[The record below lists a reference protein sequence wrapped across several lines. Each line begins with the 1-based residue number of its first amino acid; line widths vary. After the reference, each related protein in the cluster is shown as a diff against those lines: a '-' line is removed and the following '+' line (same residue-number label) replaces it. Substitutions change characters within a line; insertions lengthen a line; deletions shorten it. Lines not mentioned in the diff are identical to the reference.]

1 MRNNLDR
8 HLSAVRNLG
17 ILAHVDAGK
26 TTVTE
31 RILYATGT
39 THKRGEVHDGT
50 TITDF
55 DPQERDRGITI
66 FAAAVSCDWD
76 GHRINLIDTPGHVD
90 FADEVG
96 RSLRVLDG
104 AVAVFDAVAGVEPQ
118 SESVW
123 RQADRHGVPRIAF
136 VNKLDRVGADLD
148 TAVASIRERLHP
160 VPLVV
165 QLPIGTENAFTGVV
179 DLLRMRALTWND
191 GSDTAAETVV
201 EAVVEAVVPEELR
214 EEALRRRRMLEEAV
228 AERHPAA
235 LEEFCDRE
243 TLSADTLSRALRDLT
258 RTGDGVVVLCGSA
271 YRNRGI
277 EPLLDAVV
285 AYLPSPLDVPP
296 VCGMRDG
303 VDGMRHADGEMHK
316 AVNDM
321 QESVDRMQDGADDV
335 QGGVDRMQDGA
346 DDVQGG
352 VDRMQDGADDVQGG
366 VDRMQDG
373 ADDVQGGVDRM
384 QDVVGEQRAADPAAP
399 FAALAF
405 KVSATPTGRLTYL
418 RVYSGT
424 IEKGDAVWESGARR
438 TERIGRILS
447 VQADRHAQL
456 ERAVAGDIVAV
467 VGLKSARAG
476 STLCA
481 PGAPIVL
488 EPPGVPEPVVSVA
501 VEALASTDADRLA
514 SALARLAEED
524 PSLVVRTDPE
534 TGQTVLSG
542 MGELHLEVAV
552 EKVRRGLGVEVNV
565 GRPRVTYRETVA
577 RGVSGLVFRHVKQD
591 GGAGQFAQVVLDVEP
606 LGAAGV
612 GSAGGAEGSGGDT
625 EIGAESG
632 FVFRSAV
639 VGGRVPQEYVR
650 AVEAGCRDALAE
662 GPLGGHPVTGLRVTL
677 TDGATHV
684 KDSSEMAFR
693 TAGRLGLR
701 EALRGC
707 AMVLLEPVV
716 EVTVTVPQDAV
727 GGVLGDL
734 AARRGRVTD
743 STVRG
748 GSAVVT
754 ATVPLAELF
763 GYATRLRSRTQGR
776 GTFSARP
783 TGYAPAPASA
793 ATPGAAT
800 MK

>member
-1 MRNNLDR
+1 MRTHLNA
-8 HLSAVRNLG
+8 LSAVRNLG

-50 TITDF
+50 TVTDF

-66 FAAAVSCDWD
+66 FAAAVSCVWD

-90 FADEVG
+90 FADEVE

-136 VNKLDRVGADLD
+136 VNKMDRAGADLD
-148 TAVASIRERLHP
+148 TAVASVRERLHP
-160 VPLVV
+160 APLVV
-165 QLPIGTENAFTGVV
+165 QLPIGAEDAFTGVV
-179 DLLRMRALTWND
+179 DLVRMRALVWAD
-191 GSDTAAETVV
+191 GGDGVQEGP
-201 EAVVEAVVPEELR
+201 VPEELR
-214 EEALRRRRMLEEAV
+214 EEAARRRRLLEEAV
-228 AERHPAA
+228 AGLHPAA

-243 TLSADTLSRALRDLT
+243 TLSEATLAAALRDVT
-258 RTGDGVVVLCGSA
+258 RDGDGVVVLCGSA

-277 EPLLDAVV
+277 EPLLDAVT

-296 VCGMRDG
+296 VRGTG
-303 VDGMRHADGEMHK
+303 GDGEE
-316 AVNDM
+316 
-321 QESVDRMQDGADDV
+321 QE
-335 QGGVDRMQDGA
+335 
-346 DDVQGG
+346 
-352 VDRMQDGADDVQGG
+352 
-366 VDRMQDG
+366 
-373 ADDVQGGVDRM
+373 
-384 QDVVGEQRAADPAAP
+384 RAADPAAP
-399 FAALAF
+399 LAALAF
-405 KVSATPTGRLTYL
+405 KVNATPTGRLTYL
-418 RVYSGT
+418 RLYSGT
-424 IEKGDAVWESGARR
+424 IGKGDTVWDAGARR
-438 TERIGRILS
+438 AERIGRVLR
-447 VQADRHAQL
+447 VQADRHAQVD
-456 ERAVAGDIVAV
+456 RAVAGDIVAV

-481 PGAPIVL
+481 PGAPLVL
-488 EPPGVPEPVVSVA
+488 EPPGVAEPVVSVA
-501 VEALASTDADRLA
+501 VEARGSTETERLA

-552 EKVRRGLGVEVNV
+552 ERMRRDHGIDVNV
-565 GRPRVTYRETVA
+565 GRPRVSYRETVA
-577 RGVSGLVFRHVKQD
+577 RGVSGQVFRHVKQD
-591 GGAGQFAQVVLDVEP
+591 GGAGQFAHVVLDVEP
-606 LGAAGV
+606 LEEGV
-612 GSAGGAEGSGGDT
+612 
-625 EIGAESG
+625 SG
-632 FVFRSAV
+632 FEFRSAV

-662 GPLGGHPVTGLRVTL
+662 GPLGGHRVTGLRVTL
-677 TDGATHV
+677 TDGSTHV
-684 KDSSEMAFR
+684 KDSSETAFR

-701 EALRGC
+701 EALRAS
-707 AMVLLEPVV
+707 AMVLLEPVA
-716 EVTVTVPQDAV
+716 EVTVTVPGDAV

-734 AARRGRVTD
+734 AARRGRVT
-743 STVRG
+743 
-748 GSAVVT
+748 GSAARAGAAVVT

-776 GTFSARP
+776 GTFTARP
-783 TGYAPAPASA
+783 TGYAPAPAVVPA
-793 ATPGAAT
+793 R
-800 MK
+800 

>member
-1 MRNNLDR
+1 MRINLDT
-8 HLSAVRNLG
+8 LAVVRNLG

-39 THKRGEVHDGT
+39 THRRGEVHDGT
-50 TITDF
+50 TVTDF
-55 DPQERDRGITI
+55 DSQERDRGITI
-66 FAAAVSCDWD
+66 FAAAVSCAWD

-90 FADEVG
+90 FADEVE

-123 RQADRHGVPRIAF
+123 RQADRYGVPRIAF
-136 VNKLDRVGADLD
+136 VNKLDRAGADLD
-148 TAVASIRERLHP
+148 TAVESIRERLHP
-160 VPLVV
+160 APLVL
-165 QLPIGTENAFTGVV
+165 QLPIGAEDAFRGVV
-179 DLLRMRALTWND
+179 DLVHMRALTWTD
-191 GSDTAAETVV
+191 GGDMVV
-201 EAVVEAVVPEELR
+201 ADLPGDLR
-214 EEALRRRRMLEEAV
+214 EEARRRRRLLEEAV
-228 AERHPAA
+228 AELHPDA
-235 LEEFCDRE
+235 LEEFCMRSALDTR
-243 TLSADTLSRALRDLT
+243 TLVGALRDLT
-258 RTGDGVVVLCGSA
+258 RTGDAVVVLCGSA

-296 VCGMRDG
+296 VRGTLGDTR
-303 VDGMRHADGEMHK
+303 
-316 AVNDM
+316 
-321 QESVDRMQDGADDV
+321 QERP
-335 QGGVDRMQDGA
+335 
-346 DDVQGG
+346 
-352 VDRMQDGADDVQGG
+352 
-366 VDRMQDG
+366 
-373 ADDVQGGVDRM
+373 
-384 QDVVGEQRAADPAAP
+384 ADPAAP
-399 FAALAF
+399 FAALVF
-405 KVSATPTGRLTYL
+405 KVNATPTGRLTYL

-424 IEKGDAVWESGARR
+424 IEKGDMVMDAGARR
-438 TERIGRILS
+438 GERVGRILR

-456 ERAVAGDIVAV
+456 DRAVAGDIVAV

-481 PGAPIVL
+481 PDAPLVL
-488 EPPGVPEPVVSVA
+488 EPPSVAEPVVSVA
-501 VEALASTDADRLA
+501 VEAVRSTDTDRLA

-542 MGELHLEVAV
+542 MGELHLEVAL
-552 EKVRRGLGVEVNV
+552 EKARRDLGLDVNA
-565 GRPRVTYRETVA
+565 GRPRVAHRETVG
-577 RGVSGLVFRHVKQD
+577 RGVSGHVFRHVKQD
-591 GGAGQFAQVVLDVEP
+591 GGAGQFAHVVLDVEP
-606 LGAAGV
+606 LDVDAGF
-612 GSAGGAEGSGGDT
+612 E
-625 EIGAESG
+625 
-632 FVFRSAV
+632 FRSAV

-684 KDSSEMAFR
+684 RDSSDTAFR
-693 TAGRLGLR
+693 TAGRFGLR
-701 EALRGC
+701 EALRAC
-707 AMVLLEPVV
+707 AMVLLEPVA
-716 EVTVTVPQDAV
+716 EVTVTVPDAAV

-734 AARRGRVTD
+734 AARRGRVSGSVTR
-743 STVRG
+743 S

-776 GTFSARP
+776 GTFTARP
-783 TGYAPAPASA
+783 TGYAPAPATVA
-793 ATPGAAT
+793 PAQR
-800 MK
+800 

>member
-8 HLSAVRNLG
+8 HLAAVRNLG

-66 FAAAVSCDWD
+66 FAAAVSCDWN

-90 FADEVG
+90 FADEVE
-96 RSLRVLDG
+96 RALRVLDG

-136 VNKLDRVGADLD
+136 VNKLDRAGADLD

-165 QLPIGTENAFTGVV
+165 QLPIGTEEGFTGVV
-179 DLLRMRALTWND
+179 DLLRLRALTWSD
-191 GSDTAAETVV
+191 GDEAV
-201 EAVVEAVVPEELR
+201 EADVPRRLR
-214 EEALRRRRMLEEAV
+214 EEALRRRRLLEETV

-243 TLSADTLSRALRDLT
+243 RLSAETLTVALRDLT

-285 AYLPSPLDVPP
+285 DYLPSPLDVSAA
-296 VCGMRDG
+296 GGIQQGADRMRAG
-303 VDGMRHADGEMHK
+303 VDGMRHAVDGTTHP
-316 AVNDM
+316 
-321 QESVDRMQDGADDV
+321 
-335 QGGVDRMQDGA
+335 
-346 DDVQGG
+346 
-352 VDRMQDGADDVQGG
+352 
-366 VDRMQDG
+366 
-373 ADDVQGGVDRM
+373 
-384 QDVVGEQRAADPAAP
+384 ADPAAP

-424 IEKGDAVWESGARR
+424 IEKGDTVWESGTGR
-438 TERIGRILS
+438 TERIGRILR
-447 VQADRHAQL
+447 VQADRHAPL

-467 VGLKSARAG
+467 IGLKAARAG
-476 STLCA
+476 STLCSPEA
-481 PGAPIVL
+481 PLVL
-488 EPPGVPEPVVSVA
+488 EPPGVADPVVSVA
-501 VEALASTDADRLA
+501 VEACRSTDTGRLA

-542 MGELHLEVAV
+542 MGELHLDVAV
-552 EKVRRGLGVEVNV
+552 EKIRRTLALDVNV
-565 GRPRVTYRETVA
+565 GRPRVSYRETVV
-577 RGVSGLVFRHVKQD
+577 RGVSGVVFRHVKQD
-591 GGAGQFAQVVLDVEP
+591 GGAGQFAHVVIDVEA
-606 LGAAGV
+606 LD
-612 GSAGGAEGSGGDT
+612 EGF
-625 EIGAESG
+625 E
-632 FVFRSAV
+632 FRSAV

-662 GPLGGHPVTGLRVTL
+662 GPCGGHPVTGLRVTL

-684 KDSSEMAFR
+684 KDSSETAFR
-693 TAGRLGLR
+693 TAGRGALR
-701 EALRGC
+701 EALRTC
-707 AMVLLEPVV
+707 AMVVLEPVV
-716 EVTVTVPQDAV
+716 EVTVTVPEDAV

-734 AARRGRVTD
+734 AARRGRVTG
-743 STVRG
+743 SVARG

-754 ATVPLAELF
+754 AAVPLAELF

-776 GTFSARP
+776 GTFTARP
-783 TGYAPAPASA
+783 TGYAPAPAPVA
-793 ATPGAAT
+793 P
-800 MK
+800 